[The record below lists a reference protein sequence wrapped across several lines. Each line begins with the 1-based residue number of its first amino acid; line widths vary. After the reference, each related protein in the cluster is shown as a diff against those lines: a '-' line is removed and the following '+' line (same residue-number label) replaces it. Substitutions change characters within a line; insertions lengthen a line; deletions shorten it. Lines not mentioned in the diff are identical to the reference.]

1 MNTFDLR
8 EAADF
13 LKMSPSALRAK
24 VKAGRVR
31 GAKLAKRWVFLED
44 DLVDYVRAHYPTAGQ
59 APLGGCEA
67 EVSRCHSINAVR
79 SGGSR
84 SPAPVGRSY
93 DALLGLGT
101 KNRPGNTMTT

>member
-24 VKAGRVR
+24 AKAGLVR

-44 DLVDYVRAHYPTAGQ
+44 DLVAYVRRNYPTGGQ
-59 APLGGCEA
+59 APLSGCET
-67 EVSRCHSINAVR
+67 EVSRCHSTNAVR

-84 SPAPVGRSY
+84 SPVPVGRSY

-101 KNRPGNTMTT
+101 KNRPKNTMTI